1 MILPESCS
9 LSSGFVSFRMLN
21 TNVYAFYGSLRR
33 GLANYEKFKPHLKYL
48 YSVWIKGFQ
57 LYSLGD
63 FPFAFRTHNPPDLIL
78 VEVFEVTDS
87 NVKQQIDELEFN
99 YGYHIEQVVIDEQSV
114 NIYLFKNRANYPLV
128 VGGDWVKFFR
138 G

>member
-1 MILPESCS
+1 
-9 LSSGFVSFRMLN
+9 MLN

-63 FPFAFRTHNPPDLIL
+63 FPFAYRTNHSSDLIL
-78 VEVFEVTDS
+78 VEVFEITD
-87 NVKQQIDELEFN
+87 VKAQKKIDELEFN
-99 YGYHIEQVVIDEQSV
+99 YGYHIEQVILDEQPV
-114 NIYLFKNRANYPLV
+114 NIYLFKNKANYPLV

-138 G
+138 R